1 MSDQAAETRRE
12 FETHSARET
21 EALGER
27 LARALAPPALV
38 ILSGELGAGK
48 TCFVRGMLRGLDAP
62 PDVRVTSPT
71 YVLQHVYE
79 GGRATVVHIDA
90 YRIANGASEFEASGL
105 LESLDDA
112 NTIVCVEWPEKL
124 PGLAWPADRVLV
136 EIEHREPT
144 VRTIALHGI
153 GAHSSA
159 AVHKMDP

>member
-62 PDVRVTSPT
+62 PEVRVTSPT
-71 YVLQHVYE
+71 YVLQHVYQ
-79 GGRATVVHIDA
+79 GGRATLVHIDA
-90 YRIANGASEFEASGL
+90 YRIAGGASEFEASGL
-105 LESLDDA
+105 LECLDDA
-112 NTIVCVEWPEKL
+112 KTIVCVEWPEKL
-124 PGLAWPADRVLV
+124 PDLAWPGDRVVV
-136 EIEHREPT
+136 ELEHREPS
-144 VRTIALHGI
+144 VRAIVLRGNGTR
-153 GAHSSA
+153 SSA
-159 AVHKMDP
+159 AVQNVVV